1 VGVLLL
7 VVLVLK
13 LLDSI
18 CSRRPSKNSKITE
31 FLLLSW
37 LHGAVWRR
45 ESNERRRRIEILVF
59 WNLSFVLMELGF

>member
-18 CSRRPSKNSKITE
+18 CSRRPTKIQK
-31 FLLLSW
+31 LLNFCFVVW